1 MRALVVYE
9 SMFGSTREL
18 AEAIAAGLSS
28 TVDVQ
33 LVRADEVGTADTGMA
48 QLLVAGGPT
57 HAHTLSTQASREE
70 AASWAK
76 DPANDV
82 RLEAPPERRGLRE
95 WFDEFTAV
103 PPLFAA
109 FDTRSDIPRLLT
121 GAASVRIGR
130 ELRRRGSTPVVP
142 PESFLVTRFAG
153 LKRGERERGRR
164 WGEQVSDAARRAN
177 SRTSSGTAS

>member
-18 AEAIAAGLSS
+18 AEAIAAGLSA
-28 TVDVQ
+28 TLDVRSA
-33 LVRADEVGTADTGMA
+33 RADDVRSAGAGTA

-57 HAHTLSTQASREE
+57 HPHALSTRASRSE
-70 AASWAK
+70 AASSAE
-76 DPANDV
+76 DPAEH
-82 RLEAPPERRGLRE
+82 RRAGQPPLASGLRD
-95 WFDEFTAV
+95 WFDELGRV

-109 FDTRSDIPRLLT
+109 FDTRTDIPRLFT

-142 PESFLVTRFAG
+142 PESFLLTESAG
-153 LKRGERERGRR
+153 LKPGELDRGRR
-164 WGEQVSDAARRAN
+164 WGEQVAEAARRAQPFP
-177 SRTSSGTAS
+177 STGTAS